1 MIEDLDKT
9 ITQLLVNELPVTNGD
24 IGIEFHQPTREWSA
38 RRTKPVIN
46 LFLYDVRENN
56 TLRQHQ
62 WQPTGNERNGRVA
75 QKRTPYR
82 VDCHYMLTCWAN
94 EPEDEHFLLSRAMLA
109 LFRHPILPETYLFGQ
124 MKEQPFDVQAHLA
137 RHDRLTNPAEVW
149 SVLDNEMRPAVAYI
163 VTLALDPWTE
173 IDTQVVHTFTLR
185 TGQANALPD
194 LRALTVDAGA
204 GGELHTI
211 GGRVNRG
218 QTPQADIRVAIQGT
232 GHVAASDAEGRFVLG
247 MFPAGDY
254 TLVAWPEKGRP
265 TTRDIAVPSREYD
278 IELKS

>member
-1 MIEDLDKT
+1 MIEDLDKS
-9 ITQLLVNELPVTNGD
+9 ITQLLVNEIPVANGD

-62 WQPTGNERNGRVA
+62 WQQVGNGRDRLSH

-94 EPEDEHFLLSRAMLA
+94 EPEDEHYLLSRAMLA
-109 LFRHPILPETYLFGQ
+109 LFRHPILPEVYLVGQ
-124 MKEQPFDVQAHLA
+124 MKEQPFDIQAHLA

-149 SVLDNEMRPAVAYI
+149 SVLDNEMRPAIAYI
-163 VTLALDPWTE
+163 ITLALDPWAE
-173 IDTQVVHTFTLR
+173 VISPLVHTFILR
-185 TGQANALPD
+185 AGQANALPTRQMVLPD
-194 LRALTVDAGA
+194 SLDTRYA
-204 GGELHTI
+204 I
-211 GGRVNRG
+211 GGWVQRG
-218 QTPQADIRVAIQGT
+218 QTPQQGIRVAVQGT
-232 GHVAASDAEGRFVLG
+232 GYVAETDAEGRFMLG

-254 TLVAWPEKGRP
+254 VLIAWPDKGGP
-265 TTRDIAVPSREYD
+265 TTRAVTVPGAEYD
-278 IELKS
+278 IELT